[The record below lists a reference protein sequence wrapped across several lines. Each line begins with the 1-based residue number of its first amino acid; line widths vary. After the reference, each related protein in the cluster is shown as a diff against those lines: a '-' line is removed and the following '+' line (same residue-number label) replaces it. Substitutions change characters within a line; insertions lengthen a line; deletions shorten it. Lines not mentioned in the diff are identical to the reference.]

1 MALGVVG
8 SRSLVPTAIEGWC
21 VCGGVVS
28 ECRPWL
34 TGSGWESD
42 LEALQIRFSVLPAL
56 VQPRALGINQ
66 LIQGEERREEGWSSG
81 YGQAPSRTCVC
92 VYVHVCLHLSVC
104 MCTCACI

>member
-21 VCGGVVS
+21 VCVWVIS
-28 ECRPWL
+28 ECSPWL

-56 VQPRALGINQ
+56 VQAQGLGYQPAHPR
-66 LIQGEERREEGWSSG
+66 RREEGGGLELWLWSS
-81 YGQAPSRTCVC
+81 TF
-92 VYVHVCLHLSVC
+92 
-104 MCTCACI
+104 